1 MDNQIKVDE
10 TMINIIQLLTTDAVD
25 ISELCDMIYHY
36 NKSLGLTYIVIRRE
50 ISSWSG
56 EKRNIALR
64 NFLKVIK
71 EMKSPNL
78 FIQLDEMADLN

>member
-50 ISSWSG
+50 ISSLSG